1 MEFYLPGTT
10 RQNYAASYALVWHLA
25 GTDSTLMRKLVG
37 GDDTA
42 LAGVGGNLANLCA
55 EARKRLDKL
64 ERP

>member
-1 MEFYLPGTT
+1 
-10 RQNYAASYALVWHLA
+10 VWHLA